1 MRKSIFLPLSSL
13 LLVSQILVA
22 DELPDGV
29 TEIGKPEINV
39 QTIRP
44 RTKKPVAMESVN
56 MTSPGV
62 VEIGE
67 PDMDV
72 SIVKQSGANKPLP
85 EALRAIL
92 PRDWHAKKN
101 RSVDRSMR
109 ISWTKGADW
118 LTVLNDV
125 AIDNRLSISVDWPNQ
140 TVTVLNQAP
149 AWQKAPG
156 EGTSNS
162 VFTMSE
168 GKWNEMKSKTATAK
182 DSPLPMPGKPTTL
195 PEKQSEPVKPVEKP
209 TPPPVKISPPLRL
222 VKGQW
227 LKQCVEN
234 WTKEIGWNLAWST
247 TQDIQLEADSTF
259 SGTPEEIAVK
269 FEDSLHHGGFKLHV
283 EGHRLNNTIEVI
295 DI

>member
-1 MRKSIFLPLSSL
+1 MRKFIFLPLSSL
-13 LLVSQILVA
+13 LLVSHVLVA
-22 DELPDGV
+22 DELPDGI
-29 TEIGKPEINV
+29 TEIGRPEINA

-44 RTKKPVAMESVN
+44 RTNKYASTEAVA

-72 SIVKQSGANKPLP
+72 SIVKQSGINKPLP

-92 PRDWHAKKN
+92 PKNWHARKN
-101 RSVDRSMR
+101 QSVNRYMR

-149 AWQKAPG
+149 AWLKAPG
-156 EGTSNS
+156 DGASNN

-168 GKWNEMKSKTATAK
+168 DKWNEVKQKAPVK
-182 DSPLPMPGKPTTL
+182 DSPIAAPGSLTES
-195 PEKQSEPVKPVEKP
+195 PEKKAEPVKVIEKP
-209 TPPPVKISPPLRL
+209 LPPPVKVSPPLRL

-227 LKQCVEN
+227 MKQCVEN
-234 WTKEIGWNLAWST
+234 WTKEVGWNLVWSA
-247 TQDIQLEADSTF
+247 TQDVQLEADSTF

-283 EGHRLNNTIEVI
+283 EGHRLNNTIEVV